1 MILSNHRYPFGTK
14 ISRIQTPHYTCMVST
29 AKEGL
34 LQKQST
40 MVSICNADGTII
52 YRRGVA
58 KLIYASS
65 LRSNDRLQL
74 HDIVVAS
81 LDKLG
86 QEMPLSEVIDLVIQ
100 HFKERGLLSEG
111 INIA

>member
-1 MILSNHRYPFGTK
+1 
-14 ISRIQTPHYTCMVST
+14 MVST

-34 LQKQST
+34 LQRQST
-40 MVSICNADGTII
+40 VVSICGANGKI

-65 LRSNDRLQL
+65 LRSSDRLQF
-74 HDIVVAS
+74 HDIVIAS

-86 QEMPLSEVIDLVIQ
+86 DEMGLSEALDNIIQ
-100 HFKERGLLSEG
+100 HFKERGILSEG